1 MQSKSGGALHA
12 GVGVARQQRLYRE
25 KIPQYIIDDAIVV
38 TSRKSLPFTAVPCM
52 LDHTARVLN
61 AIAGKELDDI
71 NIVSIREASKP
82 AANILLRLKAVT
94 KQENTR
100 GGSRN
105 ICRQSR
111 SYAHHGQVNH
121 SGQTQQRIEGEILE
135 AMSVPLFEL

>member
-25 KIPQYIIDDAIVV
+25 KIPQSIIIVV

-52 LDHTARVLN
+52 FDHTARVLN

-71 NIVSIREASKP
+71 NIVSIREDSKP

-105 ICRQSR
+105 ICRRSR